1 MTQAELDKKLGAA
14 LKREAT
20 ARGWATKSG
29 RAFKVEGE
37 MFFSVVFLASRK
49 ERECY
54 WSLKCKPLAFD
65 DLLWRILGMPANLKE
80 PTSLRATGAFT
91 LNGIELHSHRVQG
104 IELDDASLDNLCRA
118 MMEEVVAHATDASVH
133 TVDEYLQLAEGAY
146 LRILEKSPKA
156 AWNIWKER
164 LLRHVLREEFDDALR
179 IAEHR
184 DAAGDTGG
192 LINNGQSFYKHAKKF
207 IVDLPSQRVRSGR

>member
-54 WSLKCKPLAFD
+54 WSLS
-65 DLLWRILGMPANLKE
+65 
-80 PTSLRATGAFT
+80 SL
-91 LNGIELHSHRVQG
+91 QG
-104 IELDDASLDNLCRA
+104 RGRNVFL
-118 MMEEVVAHATDASVH
+118 
-133 TVDEYLQLAEGAY
+133 
-146 LRILEKSPKA
+146 
-156 AWNIWKER
+156 
-164 LLRHVLREEFDDALR
+164 
-179 IAEHR
+179 
-184 DAAGDTGG
+184 GG
-192 LINNGQSFYKHAKKF
+192 LSR
-207 IVDLPSQRVRSGR
+207 L